1 MIQKVIKVG
10 NSLAVT
16 IPTSEIKEKNLHVG
30 DSLEVSFNSVFSA
43 DKEIHKLTQDL
54 IKEYRP
60 ALEELAS
67 R

>member
-10 NSLAVT
+10 NSMAVT
-16 IPTSEIKEKNLHVG
+16 IPQASVKENNLKVG
-30 DSLEVSFNSVFSA
+30 DSVNFTIEPILAV
-43 DKEIHKLTQDL
+43 DKDIHELTQKL

-67 R
+67 K